1 MRIEDVEDRGLSGA
15 IEEDDAGALDA
26 ECCLFSDSLS
36 RSRSLLWPSE
46 GTPPPLSAPKP
57 FVCELGVLLRCLMDG
72 TPGDIRT
79 GGRPYMRL
87 SLCETVLN
95 HLSMYQIETHNSLL
109 ILKAPLKST

>member
-15 IEEDDAGALDA
+15 VEEADAGVLDA
-26 ECCLFSDSLS
+26 ECCLLSDSLS

-46 GTPPPLSAPKP
+46 GTPPTLSGPKP
-57 FVCELGVLLRCLMDG
+57 FKCELGVLLRCLRDG

-87 SLCETVLN
+87 SLCETELT
-95 HLSMYQIETHNSLL
+95 HLSMCQIEPHN
-109 ILKAPLKST
+109 T